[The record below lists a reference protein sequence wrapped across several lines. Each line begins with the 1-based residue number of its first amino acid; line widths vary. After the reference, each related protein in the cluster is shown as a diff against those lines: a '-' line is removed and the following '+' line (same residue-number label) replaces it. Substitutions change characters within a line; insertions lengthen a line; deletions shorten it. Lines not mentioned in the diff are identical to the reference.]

1 MSKGEKKTHD
11 MRKKLEALRAKN
23 AEGAQKLAAINAR
36 TADLHKQLVEQLKT
50 GTGTANDDLK
60 KTVNELGA
68 KIAET
73 EMHTKSI
80 QHALRGEDITADE
93 HGQDSPQHEAARKR
107 TEYVAKMADW
117 DESKHKR
124 ADDGKFGEGG
134 GGGGGGDKHRDA
146 EHASQS
152 NNEMPKENKKA
163 QARRADII
171 SKSKP
176 AKEQEYYH
184 GTAASNVESILKD
197 GIQPTDNTMGFHA
210 AFAGGEGL
218 AFSYGAGSAAAHND
232 DHVAM
237 VILKGGKDSGLLN
250 PPGADNIA
258 YKPGAIHP
266 SQIDR
271 IEIFHK
277 DAGKNDKPVKV
288 IRPEKKIA

>member
-1 MSKGEKKTHD
+1 MVSKTVEDANRELVKQGYKPTVTAQD
-11 MRKKLEALRAKN
+11 VAQVSDNPQSAAQ
-23 AEGAQKLAAINAR
+23 AENLLDGKPTTISDSS
-36 TADLHKQLVEQLKT
+36 TKSDTVEQT
-50 GTGTANDDLK
+50 STAPK
-60 KTVNELGA
+60 
-68 KIAET
+68 
-73 EMHTKSI
+73 
-80 QHALRGEDITADE
+80 
-93 HGQDSPQHEAARKR
+93 PAA
-107 TEYVAKMADW
+107 MADW

-124 ADDGKFGEGG
+124 ADDVKFGEG

-146 EHASQS
+146 EHASPS